1 VLGQATAVAVLAGY
15 ALAVLL
21 AGAALLRHRDITA

>member
-1 VLGQATAVAVLAGY
+1 LAAVLVLASY
-15 ALAVLL
+15 AAAVLL